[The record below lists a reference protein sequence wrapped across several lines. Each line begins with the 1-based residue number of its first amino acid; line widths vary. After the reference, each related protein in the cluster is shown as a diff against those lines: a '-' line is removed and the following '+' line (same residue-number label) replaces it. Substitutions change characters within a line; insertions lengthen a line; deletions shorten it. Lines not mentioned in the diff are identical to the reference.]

1 MGLASQII
9 YRMLNKKR
17 MTQKEL
23 AAAVGE
29 DPRHTNQQLCRVSDI
44 KLERF
49 ILYADAAGYDVVVI
63 DRISGTSKKLECS
76 KKICKNNDFPLVK

>member
-1 MGLASQII
+1 MGLASQTI
-9 YRMLNKKR
+9 YRMLDKKR

-29 DPRHTNQQLCRVSDI
+29 DPRHINQQLCKISDM

-49 ILYADAAGYDVVVI
+49 CKYANAAGFDVAVI
-63 DRISGTSKKLECS
+63 DRTTGVSEMLERSKKS
-76 KKICKNNDFPLVK
+76 V